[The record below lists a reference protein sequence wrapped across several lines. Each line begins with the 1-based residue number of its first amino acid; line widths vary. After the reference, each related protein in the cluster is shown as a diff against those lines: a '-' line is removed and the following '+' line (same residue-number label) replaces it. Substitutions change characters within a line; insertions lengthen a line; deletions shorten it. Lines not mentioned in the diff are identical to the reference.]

1 MASNIQKKKTLSN
14 PQISPTH
21 FSQNILIENE
31 LNAIGKLPPDL
42 ADRAMTLL
50 EKSANARI
58 ENDKAIIDL
67 EKQNIEL
74 QELDTKK
81 YYTWSGFGMLGFF
94 AVSILSLVGGVF
106 LAYFDKT
113 TKSYIAF
120 AIAFANLTP
129 KLLKE
134 LRRKS

>member
-1 MASNIQKKKTLSN
+1 MANITKRK
-14 PQISPTH
+14 
-21 FSQNILIENE
+21 SQNDEPNLSAHFNQTILIENE

-42 ADRAMTLL
+42 ADRAMSLL
-50 EKSANARI
+50 ENSANARI
-58 ENDKAIIDL
+58 ENDKAIIAL
-67 EKQNIEL
+67 EKQNLDL

-81 YYTWSGFGMLGFF
+81 YYTWSALGMLGFF
-94 AVSILSLVGGVF
+94 SVSVVSLLGGVF

-113 TKSYIAF
+113 TESYIVF

-134 LRRKS
+134 LRRKN

>member
-1 MASNIQKKKTLSN
+1 MSSNTQKKKTLSN

-42 ADRAMTLL
+42 ADRAMALL

-58 ENDKAIIDL
+58 ENDKAMIDL

-74 QELDTKK
+74 QEL
-81 YYTWSGFGMLGFF
+81 G
-94 AVSILSLVGGVF
+94 
-106 LAYFDKT
+106 
-113 TKSYIAF
+113 F
-120 AIAFANLTP
+120 AISQNGELLHKTFYDIKTLS
-129 KLLKE
+129 KLFL
-134 LRRKS
+134 